1 MVKSKSSDP
10 EKLVLLYNQ
19 TLSTLLD
26 DYAPMTEK
34 LFSDRPDSY
43 WYSSLVRKAKSVRR
57 LAEKRWRKTGLEC
70 DKQIFRKERNKF
82 AQVIR
87 HEKSEHIQSLLKSAG
102 TDSRKMFSIVNDLLG
117 KRCETLVLPD
127 MSSEKAAETLGNFFT
142 DKVEKIRKSFGERDS
157 LPLVDNAFA
166 GTPLEELAPICE
178 EGLKRIILS
187 SKPTYSTVDPIPTKI
202 VLACMDILLPVL
214 VRIINSCLLSAK
226 IPRPL
231 KTAIIK
237 PLLKKNGLDTNDCN
251 NYRPVSNLSFVSKI
265 LERVVSQQLVQHLNA
280 NNLLDPF
287 QSAYRHGHSCETAL
301 LRVLNDVLCSADR
314 GELSLLVLLDLSA
327 AFDVIDHEL
336 LLARLQKE
344 MGITGNALQWFTS
357 YLEDRT
363 QCVVVKQ
370 ASSQSTPL
378 SCGVPQGSVLGPI
391 LFSIYTSKLGK
402 IINTHGVNRK
412 LFADD
417 TELYISFN
425 PDPASCAVAVKSL
438 EDCCLSVKSWMVENR
453 LKLNDDKTVAIL
465 CGSHAKIKTIKL
477 EVIKVGTAEITL
489 SDCVKDLGLFI
500 DSKLSMT
507 AHISSVVRAC
517 SMQLRAFGQLRPHL
531 NKETANAVA
540 VSLVLSR
547 LDYCNSCLW
556 GIPKKQIERLQKV
569 QNNAARIVSLVERS
583 AHITPILQDLHWL
596 PVQKRIEY
604 KLLSLTFSCL
614 DGTAPCYLQNLLTKY
629 VPSRGLRSAEQSL
642 LKPPS
647 VFGHKKKTF
656 GVRAFESVAPVL
668 WNNLPHPLKQ
678 IESKSFKKNLK
689 TYLFK

>member
-1 MVKSKSSDP
+1 
-10 EKLVLLYNQ
+10 
-19 TLSTLLD
+19 
-26 DYAPMTEK
+26 
-34 LFSDRPDSY
+34 
-43 WYSSLVRKAKSVRR
+43 
-57 LAEKRWRKTGLEC
+57 
-70 DKQIFRKERNKF
+70 
-82 AQVIR
+82 
-87 HEKSEHIQSLLKSAG
+87 
-102 TDSRKMFSIVNDLLG
+102 
-117 KRCETLVLPD
+117 
-127 MSSEKAAETLGNFFT
+127 
-142 DKVEKIRKSFGERDS
+142 
-157 LPLVDNAFA
+157 
-166 GTPLEELAPICE
+166 
-178 EGLKRIILS
+178 
-187 SKPTYSTVDPIPTKI
+187 
-202 VLACMDILLPVL
+202 
-214 VRIINSCLLSAK
+214 
-226 IPRPL
+226 
-231 KTAIIK
+231 
-237 PLLKKNGLDTNDCN
+237 
-251 NYRPVSNLSFVSKI
+251 
-265 LERVVSQQLVQHLNA
+265 
-280 NNLLDPF
+280 
-287 QSAYRHGHSCETAL
+287 
-301 LRVLNDVLCSADR
+301 
-314 GELSLLVLLDLSA
+314 
-327 AFDVIDHEL
+327 
-336 LLARLQKE
+336 
-344 MGITGNALQWFTS
+344 
-357 YLEDRT
+357 
-363 QCVVVKQ
+363 
-370 ASSQSTPL
+370 
-378 SCGVPQGSVLGPI
+378 LGPI

-438 EDCCLSVKSWMVENR
+438 EDCCLSVTSWMVENR

-604 KLLSLTFSCL
+604 KLLSLTFNCL

>member
-1 MVKSKSSDP
+1 
-10 EKLVLLYNQ
+10 
-19 TLSTLLD
+19 
-26 DYAPMTEK
+26 
-34 LFSDRPDSY
+34 
-43 WYSSLVRKAKSVRR
+43 
-57 LAEKRWRKTGLEC
+57 
-70 DKQIFRKERNKF
+70 
-82 AQVIR
+82 
-87 HEKSEHIQSLLKSAG
+87 
-102 TDSRKMFSIVNDLLG
+102 MFSIVNDLLG
-117 KRCETLVLPD
+117 KRSETPVLPD
-127 MSSEKAAETLGNFFT
+127 MSSEKAAETLSKFFT
-142 DKVEKIRKSFGERDS
+142 DKVEKIRKSFEERDS
-157 LPLVDNAFA
+157 LPLVDDVFA
-166 GTPLEELAPICE
+166 GIPLVELIPVCE

-202 VLACMDILLPVL
+202 VLTCMDILLPVF
-214 VRIINSCLLSAK
+214 VRIINTCLLSAK
-226 IPRPL
+226 IPRPF

-237 PLLKKNGLDTNDCN
+237 PLLKKNGLDMNDCN
-251 NYRPVSNLSFVSKI
+251 NYRPVSNLSFISKI

-336 LLARLQKE
+336 LLARLKKE
-344 MGITGNALQWFTS
+344 MGITGNALRWFTS

-363 QCVVVKQ
+363 QYVVVKQ

-378 SCGVPQGSVLGPI
+378 RCGVPQGSVLGPI

-402 IINTHGVNRK
+402 IISTHGVNRK

-425 PDPASCAVAVKSL
+425 PDPASCAAAVKSL

-465 CGSHAKIKTIKL
+465 CGSHAKLKTSKL
-477 EVIKVGTAEITL
+477 EAIKVGTAEITL
-489 SDCVKDLGLFI
+489 SDYVKDLGLFI

-507 AHISSVVRAC
+507 THVSSVVRAC
-517 SMQLRAFGQLRPHL
+517 SMQLRALGQLRPHL
-531 NKETANAVA
+531 NKKTANAVA
-540 VSLVLSR
+540 VSLILSR

-583 AHITPILQDLHWL
+583 AHITPILRDLHWL
-596 PVQKRIEY
+596 PVQKRIEF
-604 KLLSLTFSCL
+604 KLLSLAFSCL
-614 DGTAPCYLQNLLTKY
+614 DGTAPSYLQNILTTY
-629 VPSRGLRSAEQSL
+629 VPARDLRSSEKSL
-642 LKPPS
+642 LRTPS
-647 VFGHKKKTF
+647 LIGHRKKTF
-656 GVRAFESVAPVL
+656 GVRAFEAVAPVL
-668 WNNLPHPLKQ
+668 WNNLPISLRQ
-678 IESKSFKKNLK
+678 TEAKSFKKNLK
-689 TYLFK
+689 SYMFK